1 MSPIQYDWCL
11 LRRGNLDTD
20 RGVKDMRARVRAH
33 THTGPHEDTGRWL
46 SVNQGERPQKKPPAN
61 TLVSDFKTPEL

>member
-1 MSPIQYDWCL
+1 M
-11 LRRGNLDTD
+11 DTD